1 MKKVLFIPFILLLIL
16 TSCNKDSL
24 KNYTNP
30 HIENFYFNEHDR
42 IESIENL
49 SFTVDTIAGIIYNE
63 DSASYNCDFSRVVP
77 VPDSYEPLSSIS
89 INGNTWNYMDTIN
102 MNNPITITTV
112 AGNEKRSATYTVR
125 INKHTVEPDSI
136 IWSQNQ
142 LIENNISSIKSSS
155 YQDEIYL
162 FISKNNGEV
171 IVYKSNSGTD
181 FTQVYSKPDL
191 NVNFYKSIIHNE
203 KCFVSSNDNKSLYYI
218 DLSNITSDP
227 TLIEL
232 PENSEIID
240 LWGILNGKFFATL
253 SAGSPTYMS
262 FNGTEWTEERCN
274 MLDELTT
281 LGSTKI
287 NNDNTLYIISGSLN
301 GALTNNVLAT
311 QDGNYWINTINQ
323 SDTLLYEPVMNAC
336 IVDYYTYFYLC
347 GGTTE
352 NGDIATSY
360 YSKNDGYSWSPLK
373 SYQRPSNE
381 FTPKENMTACTLND
395 YIFIFNCDNS
405 SNVEIWKGRI
415 NRADFIKK

>member
-1 MKKVLFIPFILLLIL
+1 MKKILFIPFILLLIL
-16 TSCNKDSL
+16 TSCKKDSL

-30 HIENFYFNEHDR
+30 HIESFYFNEHDK
-42 IESIENL
+42 IENIEDL

-63 DSASYNCDFSRVVP
+63 DSASYNCDFSKVVP
-77 VPDSYEPLSSIS
+77 VPNTYEQLSSIS
-89 INGNTWNYMDTIN
+89 INGVIWNYMDSIS
-102 MNNPITITTV
+102 MNKPITITTV
-112 AGNEKRSATYTVR
+112 AGNEKRSATYYVK

-142 LIENNISSIKSSS
+142 LTENNISSIKSSS

-162 FISKNNGEV
+162 FLSKNNGEV
-171 IVYKSNSGTD
+171 KVYKSNSGTN
-181 FTQVYSKPDL
+181 FTQVYSKTDL

-218 DLSNITSDP
+218 DLSNIASDP

-232 PENSEIID
+232 PENSEILD
-240 LWGILNGKFFATL
+240 LWGILNGKLFTTL

-262 FNGTEWTEERCN
+262 FNGTEWTEESCN

-281 LGSTKI
+281 LGSAKI

-323 SDTLLYEPVMNAC
+323 SDTLLYEPVKNAC
-336 IVDYYTYFYLC
+336 IVDYYNYFYLC

-352 NGDIATSY
+352 NGEIATSY

-373 SYQRPSNE
+373 SYQRPSNG
-381 FTPKENMTACTLND
+381 FAPKENMTSCTLND